1 MNRSSTSA
9 LPPKQDGIPVD
20 DDRALTGAN
29 GMNDL
34 DQSFLEYQTAARAR
48 RLAEDW
54 LAAFERALASRD
66 VALIGTQFHQDCHWR
81 DILAFTWHLTPVAG
95 RDHVAARLAE
105 EHEHTAA
112 HGFHLPSGR
121 RPPRQVR
128 RLGIDSIEAIFAFD
142 TADGHGAGIIRLS
155 PDIEAGGQMKAWL
168 LSTTLETLAGH
179 AERIGANRPT
189 GAAYSRNFGGDNW
202 ADARRKANAYDDR
215 DPVVLVIGGAQ
226 SGLSIAARLNQ
237 LDIDTLVVEKWPRI
251 GDSWRKRYHSL
262 ALHNSIHLN
271 HLPYME
277 FPPTWPKY
285 IPKDMLGNWFEF
297 YADAMEINCWT
308 DTEFVAAAWD
318 EPAKSWTA
326 RLQRP
331 DGTERIVRPRHLVF
345 ANGVSSYP
353 MIPELPGLE
362 DFKGEV
368 VHSEGFDSGAG
379 WERRNALI
387 LGTGSSANDIALDLH
402 SHGVNTTLIQR
413 GSTTVVS
420 IDPSARLNEAIWD
433 EGGALEDCD
442 LIVSS
447 STPPLIIKAY
457 QSVTKRMLE
466 LDKEMIE
473 GLRGIGFK
481 HDVGEDRTGHQMKY
495 FRRGGGYNLDAGSS
509 ALMIKGELGLLQY
522 DRIERFT
529 AEGALLKDGS
539 TVPADLIVL
548 ATGYFPQVELVRR
561 ALGEEMVERIGP
573 VWGIDADGELSN
585 MYKRTAQEGLWFIAG
600 GLAQCRIYSKYMA
613 LQIKAMELGRLRPL

>member
-1 MNRSSTSA
+1 
-9 LPPKQDGIPVD
+9 
-20 DDRALTGAN
+20 
-29 GMNDL
+29 MNDF
-34 DQSFLEYQTAARAR
+34 DQSYLEFQAAQEAR
-48 RLAEDW
+48 HSAEDW
-54 LAAFERALASRD
+54 LAAFEAALVSRD
-66 VALIGTQFHQDCHWR
+66 AARIGTLFHSGCHWR
-81 DILAFTWHLTPVAG
+81 DVLAFTWHLTPLEG
-95 RDHVAARLAE
+95 RENVAARLAAE
-105 EHEHTAA
+105 QARTAA
-112 HGFHLPSGR
+112 HGFHLPAGR
-121 RPPRQVR
+121 KPPRRVK
-128 RLGIDSIEAIFAFD
+128 RLGIDSIEAIFEFKMAH
-142 TADGHGAGIIRLS
+142 GRGAGIIRLS
-155 PDIEAGGQMKAWL
+155 PEDGSGGAMKAWL
-168 LSTTLETLAGH
+168 LSTTLEALDGH
-179 AERIGANRPT
+179 EEKIGANRPT

-202 ADARRKANAYDDR
+202 ADMRRKASAYEDR
-215 DPVVLVIGGAQ
+215 EPTVLVIGGAQ

-237 LDIDTLVVEKWPRI
+237 LDVDTLVVEKWPRI

-308 DTEFVAAAWD
+308 GTEFVGGTWD
-318 EPAKSWTA
+318 ETAKVWTA
-326 RLQRP
+326 RLKRD

-353 MIPELPGLE
+353 TIPDLPGLE
-362 DFKGEV
+362 DFKGSV
-368 VHSEGFDSGAG
+368 IHSEGFDSGAG
-379 WERRNALI
+379 WEGKNAFI
-387 LGTGSSANDIALDLH
+387 VGTGSSANDIALDLH

-433 EGGALEDCD
+433 EGGPLEDCD

-447 STPPLIIKAY
+447 STPPLIIEAYKA
-457 QSVTKRMLE
+457 VTKRMTE

-473 GLRGIGFK
+473 GLKGIGFK
-481 HDVGEDRTGHQMKY
+481 YDIGEDETGHQMKY

-522 DRIERFT
+522 DRIERFS
-529 AEGALLKDGS
+529 ADGALLKDGS

-548 ATGYFPQVELVRR
+548 ATGYYPQMELVRR
-561 ALGEEMVERIGP
+561 ALGDEMVERIGP
-573 VWGIDADGELSN
+573 VWGIGPDGELSN
-585 MYKRTAQEGLWFIAG
+585 MFKRTPQQGLWFIAG
-600 GLAQCRIYSKYMA
+600 GLAQCRINSKYLA
-613 LQIKAMELGRLRPL
+613 LQIKAMELGKLGPL

>member
-1 MNRSSTSA
+1 MNRSSTIA

-326 RLQRP
+326 RLKNS
-331 DGTERIVRPRHLVF
+331 DGTERVVRPRHLVF

-613 LQIKAMELGRLRPL
+613 LQIKAMELGRLGPL